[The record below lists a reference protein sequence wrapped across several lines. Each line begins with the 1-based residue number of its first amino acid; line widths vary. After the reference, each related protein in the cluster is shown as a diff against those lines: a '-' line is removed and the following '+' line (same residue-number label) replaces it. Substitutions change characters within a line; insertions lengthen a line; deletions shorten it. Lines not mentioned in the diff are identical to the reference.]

1 MKVIPS
7 YEEQISFQVEQRRL
21 AVELI
26 KLVSD
31 LWYENNI
38 ELYLFRN
45 QLLDRNVG
53 EILNLLE
60 YAKEFVQK
68 PISFKHVVEIA
79 RKIDAMNLPP
89 AKIDLGKLTYV
100 Y

>member
-1 MKVIPS
+1 MPS
-7 YEEQISFQVEQRRL
+7 YEDQLSLQVEQRRL

-53 EILNLLE
+53 EILNLME
-60 YAKEFVQK
+60 YAREFVQK
-68 PISFKHVVEIA
+68 PISFASLVKIA
-79 RKIDAMNLPP
+79 RKIRRDESSS
-89 AKIDLGKLTYV
+89 G
-100 Y
+100 

>member
-1 MKVIPS
+1 MPS
-7 YEEQISFQVEQRRL
+7 YEDQLSLQVEQRRL
-21 AVELI
+21 TVELI

-60 YAKEFVQK
+60 YAREFVQK
-68 PISFKHVVEIA
+68 PISFSAMVKIA
-79 RKIDAMNLPP
+79 RKIHAMNLPP
-89 AKIDLGKLTYV
+89 WGS
-100 Y
+100 